1 MLSIV
6 CSSPV
11 KNGAGRNVV
20 DGDRISKK
28 SEREVY
34 FSLLLRG
41 EKKFFS
47 QWGMESISLID
58 LKLRCVPAGDGPV
71 VTHTCMTPVV
81 FFFFLFPLLLPPV
94 CPVTLFYL
102 GREYRQVCFVSQVNA
117 RFLWHMFH
125 PKRECVACRSITV
138 PTCFFTSSPVFIPV
152 YVLSKANSWQCL

>member
-1 MLSIV
+1 MLSID

-41 EKKFFS
+41 KKKVLFTVRNGKHFTN
-47 QWGMESISLID
+47 WFKTSLCTC
-58 LKLRCVPAGDGPV
+58 RRWTCCH
-71 VTHTCMTPVV
+71 THLYDTGG

-152 YVLSKANSWQCL
+152 YVLSKENSWQCL